1 MREIQGLE
9 GKTSGDSGM
18 LPIAPSNQHSE
29 DNILP
34 TTVSEAVET
43 LFEFI
48 ERDVQM
54 VDLQQQ
60 ATYLHLQSHIRQ
72 LLGTERQ
79 SLVGV
84 GTGRKGKQMK
94 STSKRTVV
102 QPSVTAV
109 DSDEDEESDGGVS
122 SFEATP
128 AFKKQQ
134 SKVPM
139 MITRSQKK
147 TNGRGRK
154 RTAKQANL
162 PSEAQI
168 IEAAAIDCTTTTV
181 ETATDSSNT
190 ANQRALRST
199 KKRRV
204 I

>member
-1 MREIQGLE
+1 
-9 GKTSGDSGM
+9 
-18 LPIAPSNQHSE
+18 
-29 DNILP
+29 
-34 TTVSEAVET
+34 
-43 LFEFI
+43 
-48 ERDVQM
+48 
-54 VDLQQQ
+54 
-60 ATYLHLQSHIRQ
+60 
-72 LLGTERQ
+72 
-79 SLVGV
+79 
-84 GTGRKGKQMK
+84 
-94 STSKRTVV
+94 
-102 QPSVTAV
+102 
-109 DSDEDEESDGGVS
+109 
-122 SFEATP
+122 
-128 AFKKQQ
+128 
-134 SKVPM
+134 